1 MDKMIYLAMSGA
13 RETMLRQAS
22 NNHNLA
28 NLNTTGFKAD
38 LDSLTST
45 PVYGPG
51 HPGRVYVQDEAVG
64 ADLAS
69 GEIITTGRA
78 LDVAVNG
85 EGFIAVQ
92 DRDGTEGYTRAGE
105 LRVNAFGLLENG
117 AGYPVMGNGGP
128 IAVPPFEN
136 IEIGADGTVSI
147 RPIGA
152 DPGTLAVVDRIKL
165 VKPDPATISKGET
178 GIFHLNDGGEAE
190 VDATVQVMSGAIEG
204 SNVNA
209 VEAMAKM
216 IELSRQYEMQ
226 IKTMKTAE
234 ENDQAASKL
243 LQVS

>member
-13 RETMLRQAS
+13 KETMLRQAS

-38 LDSLTST
+38 LDSLSAA

-51 HPGRVYVQDEAVG
+51 HPGRVYVQDESVG
-64 ADLAS
+64 ADLAG

-85 EGFIAVQ
+85 DGFIAVQ
-92 DRDGTEGYTRAGE
+92 DRDGSEGYTRAGE

-128 IAVPPFEN
+128 IAVPPFES
-136 IEIGADGTVSI
+136 IEIGADGTISI
-147 RPIGA
+147 KPAGA
-152 DPGTLAVVDRIKL
+152 DAGTLAVVDRIKL
-165 VKPDPATISKGET
+165 VNPDPADISKGET
-178 GIFHLNDGGEAE
+178 GLFHLADGAEAE
-190 VDATVQVMSGAIEG
+190 NDASVQLVSGALEG

-209 VEAMAKM
+209 VEAMVKM
-216 IELSRQYEMQ
+216 IELARQYEMQ
-226 IKTMKTAE
+226 IKTMSTAE

-243 LQVS
+243 LQLS